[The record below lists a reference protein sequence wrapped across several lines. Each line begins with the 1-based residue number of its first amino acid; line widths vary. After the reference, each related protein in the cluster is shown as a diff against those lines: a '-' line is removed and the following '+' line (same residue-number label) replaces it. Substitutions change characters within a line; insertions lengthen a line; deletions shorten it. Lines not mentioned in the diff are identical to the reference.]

1 MNQNGSICLL
11 CVDGTDCRVPN
22 QARFWKGWFS
32 HKFKKA
38 GLRYEVANCIQT
50 GWICWVNGPFEA
62 GAWPDVSIFRG
73 WLKKELLPGELIE
86 ADDGYRGDEKVR
98 LPEDCT
104 FIREHEMKFNARAR
118 QETANERLKNFKVLA
133 TDFRHDL
140 NKHED
145 CFFACAVITQL
156 NLQTTEPLFGIDYR
170 IYE

>member
-1 MNQNGSICLL
+1 MYSNQQPYLFDL
-11 CVDGTDCRVPN
+11 V
-22 QARFWKGWFS
+22 
-32 HKFKKA
+32 
-38 GLRYEVANCIQT
+38 E
-50 GWICWVNGPFEA
+50 
-62 GAWPDVSIFRG
+62 
-73 WLKKELLPGELIE
+73 
-86 ADDGYRGDEKVR
+86 VR

-104 FIREHEMKFNARAR
+104 FIREHELKFNARAR